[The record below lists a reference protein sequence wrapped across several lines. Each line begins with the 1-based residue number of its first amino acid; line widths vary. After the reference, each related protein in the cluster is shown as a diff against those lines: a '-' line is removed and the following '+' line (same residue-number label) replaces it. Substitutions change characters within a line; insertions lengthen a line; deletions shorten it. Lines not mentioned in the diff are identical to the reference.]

1 MAALPFIQVGQVF
14 PGEFRQYGF
23 FAIDASPVSQD
34 YLIGLLTES
43 DKKRIGDAL
52 GVTITAGTHFHLS
65 PMAQTLDDLPPK
77 PTFKSES
84 GHDIWV
90 VPSERTLRL

>member
-1 MAALPFIQVGQVF
+1 MSALPFIQVGQVF

-23 FAIDASPVSQD
+23 FAIDANPVSQD

-43 DKKRIGDAL
+43 DKKRIGDGL
-52 GVTITAGTHFHLS
+52 GTTITARTHFHLS
-65 PMAQTLDDLPPK
+65 PMAQTLDDLPPE

-84 GHDIWV
+84 GYKIWV
-90 VPSERTLRL
+90 VPSERALLL